1 MKKYSLIEKLII
13 IAFDV
18 SSFLTFCFF
27 ASLLKGLL
35 IGTFLFVLFAV
46 INSLIPED
54 KRIHA
59 DRLLH
64 CFILSIFFLLSC
76 IVIYKF
82 ALNYM
87 SNTDSIILSTLLVIL
102 ANFSTTNFLWWK
114 RNELNERVY
123 EWVKYNL
130 NNKELLNYKE
140 QLYEKDGKKYH
151 IFQYYFEE
159 NKSQNLIA
167 KLMGIDVQRVGEEI
181 SMMSHHIEFGIRLN
195 NSKKSKK
202 R

>member
-1 MKKYSLIEKLII
+1 MNKYSLIEKIII

-27 ASLLKGLL
+27 ASLLDGLL
-35 IGTFLFVLFAV
+35 VGILLFVVFAI
-46 INSLIPED
+46 INSIIPQE

-64 CFILSIFFLLSC
+64 CFILSIFFLISC
-76 IVIYKF
+76 LIIYKF

-87 SNTDSIILSTLLVIL
+87 SNENSIILSILLVIL
-102 ANFSTTNFLWWK
+102 ANFVTTNCLWWK
-114 RNELNERVY
+114 RNELNERVL

-130 NNKELLNYKE
+130 DNEELLKYKN
-140 QLYEKDGKKYH
+140 QLSKTDGKKYI

-159 NKSQNLIA
+159 GKSQNLIA

-181 SMMSHHIEFGIRLN
+181 GTMSHHIEYGIRL
-195 NSKKSKK
+195 

>member
-1 MKKYSLIEKLII
+1 MREYSLIEKLII

-27 ASLLKGLL
+27 ANLLNGLL
-35 IGTFLFVLFAV
+35 VGVFLFVIFAV
-46 INSLIPED
+46 INAIIPQE

-64 CFILSIFFLLSC
+64 CFILSIFFLISC
-76 IVIYKF
+76 LIIYKF

-87 SNTDSIILSTLLVIL
+87 SNQDSIILSILLVVL
-102 ANFSTTNFLWWK
+102 ANFVTTNCLWWK
-114 RNELNERVY
+114 RNELNERVL

-130 NNKELLNYKE
+130 HNQELLRYKQ
-140 QLYEKDGKKYH
+140 QLYENDGKKYH

-159 NKSQNLIA
+159 GKSQNLIA
-167 KLMGIDVQRVGEEI
+167 KLMGLDVQRVGEEI
-181 SMMSHHIEFGIRLN
+181 GTMSHHIEFGIRL
-195 NSKKSKK
+195 